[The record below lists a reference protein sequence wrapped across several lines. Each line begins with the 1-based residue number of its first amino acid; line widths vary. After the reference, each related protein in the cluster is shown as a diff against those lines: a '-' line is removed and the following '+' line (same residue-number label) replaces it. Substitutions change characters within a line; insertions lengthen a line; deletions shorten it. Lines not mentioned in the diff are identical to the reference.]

1 MVAAAMKK
9 LFGFFKKVY
18 NFYKTQGASAFLH
31 LMYLY
36 LRDFFGFLFARGDVL
51 YISGCPGGSM
61 KYRCFNLSEELR
73 SYGIRTKVITSS
85 CPYLRCLTKHFK
97 IFIFHRVIYDKHVS
111 SFIDDIKTKHKTI
124 IFEIDDL
131 VYDPK
136 YVPYLDY
143 YRHMGKEEKRWYD
156 NGIGRE
162 ILSDP
167 YVEICLVSTDFLAKA
182 VKNDYPT
189 KKVFILRNKLALDQI
204 KYAQLAFFKRNG
216 IKPKDG
222 IIRIGYF
229 SGSKSHDKDFG
240 SISDVLIEI
249 LKKYKNV
256 VLMIV
261 GFLTLD
267 KKFTEI
273 RSQIEC
279 HPFVSVKKLSELI
292 LRSDINIAPLEINN
306 PFCNAKSELKFF
318 EAGILGIPTV
328 ASATDAFKYAIND
341 GVNGFLACNKH
352 QWKAGIERLIEDKEL
367 RKSIGK
373 QSRIDTL
380 KRHTVV
386 GKHPETEL
394 FVEFLHSL

>member
-1 MVAAAMKK
+1 MPMRR
-9 LFGFFKKVY
+9 LFGFSKKAY
-18 NFYKTQGASAFLH
+18 NFYKTEGSSAFFRLT
-31 LMYLY
+31 YLY
-36 LRDFFGFLFARGDVL
+36 LRDFFGFLFAKGDVL

-61 KYRCFNLSEELR
+61 KYRCFNLAEELR

-85 CPYLRCLTKHFK
+85 CPYLRLLTSRFN
-97 IFIFHRVIYDKHVS
+97 IFIFHRVIHDKYVS
-111 SFIDDIKTKHKTI
+111 LVIDDIKMKHKTI

-143 YRHMGKEEKRWYD
+143 YRHMGKEEKRWYE

-167 YVEICLVSTDFLAKA
+167 YVETCTVSTDFLAKA
-182 VKNDYPT
+182 INNDHPT
-189 KKVFILRNKLALDQI
+189 KKVFILRNKLAMDQI
-204 KYAQLAFFKRNG
+204 KYADMVFSKRNE

-222 IIRIGYF
+222 KIRIGYF
-229 SGSKSHDKDFG
+229 SGSKSHDRDFG
-240 SISDVLIEI
+240 SISDILFEI
-249 LKKYKNV
+249 LKKNKNV

-261 GFLTLD
+261 GFLTPD

-273 RSQIEC
+273 KGQIEC
-279 HPFVSVKKLSELI
+279 HSFVSIKKLPELI
-292 LRSDINIAPLEINN
+292 MRSDINIAPLEIDN

-318 EAGILGIPTV
+318 EAGILEIPTV
-328 ASATDAFKYAIND
+328 ASSTDAFRYAIND
-341 GVNGFLACNKH
+341 GVNGFLAFNKH
-352 QWKAGIERLIEDKEL
+352 QWKVGIERLIEDKE
-367 RKSIGK
+367 RRESIGK
-373 QSRIDTL
+373 QARLDTL